1 MARLR
6 LPSSGLAT
14 PPATRDNSSR
24 RTQSDSEPGEV
35 RGSQLSS
42 VERSSNHQEEAGQG
56 SGDRLGL
63 GSNDRQVEAEVEDS
77 EFFNTG
83 ELIDFILN

>member
-14 PPATRDNSSR
+14 PTATRDRSSR
-24 RTQSDSEPGEV
+24 RTQSDGEPGEV

-42 VERSSNHQEEAGQG
+42 SLERSTNHQEKAGQD
-56 SGDRLGL
+56 SG
-63 GSNDRQVEAEVEDS
+63 EVEDS
-77 EFFNTG
+77 EMKEFSNTG
-83 ELIDFILN
+83 EVIDLIISN

>member
-14 PPATRDNSSR
+14 PSATRDRSSR

-35 RGSQLSS
+35 GGSQLSS
-42 VERSSNHQEEAGQG
+42 VPVERSNNS
-56 SGDRLGL
+56 
-63 GSNDRQVEAEVEDS
+63 QVEAEVENTEMT
-77 EFFNTG
+77 EFLNTG
-83 ELIDFILN
+83 EVTDFIIIN

>member
-6 LPSSGLAT
+6 LPSSGLTT
-14 PPATRDNSSR
+14 PTATRDRSSR

-42 VERSSNHQEEAGQG
+42 LERSSNHQEEDGHG
-56 SGDRLGL
+56 SEDRPGPR
-63 GSNDRQVEAEVEDS
+63 SNNSQVEAEVENTEMR
-77 EFFNTG
+77 EFSNGG
-83 ELIDFILN
+83 EVI

>member
-14 PPATRDNSSR
+14 PTATRDRSSR

-42 VERSSNHQEEAGQG
+42 SLERSSNNQEEAGQG
-56 SGDRLGL
+56 SGDRPGP
-63 GSNDRQVEAEVEDS
+63 GSNDSQVEVEDT
-77 EFFNTG
+77 ELFNTG
-83 ELIDFILN
+83 EVIDLIIN

>member
-14 PPATRDNSSR
+14 PSATRDRSSR

-35 RGSQLSS
+35 TS
-42 VERSSNHQEEAGQG
+42 VERSSNHQEEDGQG
-56 SGDRLGL
+56 SGDHLGP
-63 GSNDRQVEAEVEDS
+63 GSNDRQVEAEVEDLG
-77 EFFNTG
+77 FFNTG
-83 ELIDFILN
+83 GVIDLIIILK